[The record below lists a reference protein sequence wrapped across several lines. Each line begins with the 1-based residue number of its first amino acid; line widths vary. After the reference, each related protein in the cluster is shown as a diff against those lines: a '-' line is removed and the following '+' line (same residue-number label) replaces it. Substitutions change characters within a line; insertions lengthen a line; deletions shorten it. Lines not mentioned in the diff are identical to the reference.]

1 MNNAKDL
8 IKERELIIEAL
19 VGIAEGANPRN
30 LEAKLFN
37 FLEKSQPRTSQF
49 K

>member
-1 MNNAKDL
+1 MTNAKDL
-8 IKERELIIEAL
+8 IKGRELIMEAL
-19 VGIAEGANPRN
+19 VGIAEGSNPRN

-37 FLEKSQPRTSQF
+37 FLEKTQPRVSQF